1 MTNEKVEKLQGLIIA
16 VAEGRAT
23 VPLDE
28 ETPEC
33 LRVVQKLRQVADQA
47 RMDLERLRSSTN

>member
-1 MTNEKVEKLQGLIIA
+1 MTIDLEEFQKLIIA

-28 ETPEC
+28 FTPEC
-33 LRVVQKLRQVADQA
+33 LRAVQKLRQVADQA
-47 RMDLERLRSSTN
+47 RMDLANLLR

>member
-1 MTNEKVEKLQGLIIA
+1 MSVDVEKLQLLIIA

-28 ETPEC
+28 ETPGC
-33 LRVVQKLRQVADQA
+33 LRAVQKLRQVADQA
-47 RMDLERLRSSTN
+47 RMDLANLLR